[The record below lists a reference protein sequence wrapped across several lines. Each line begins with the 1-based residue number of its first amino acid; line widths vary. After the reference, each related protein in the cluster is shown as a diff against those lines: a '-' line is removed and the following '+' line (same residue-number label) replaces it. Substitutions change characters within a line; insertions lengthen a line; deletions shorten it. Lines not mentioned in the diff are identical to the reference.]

1 MNWKDLLIYVIQTL
15 CGLVI
20 SVGIPYL
27 FTLLRKKVKDEKIA
41 RIISRV
47 ENIVRKTVTLIN
59 QTYVD
64 ALKEAGKF
72 DKEAQKAAF
81 DMCKERVLAM
91 LNEES
96 IKAIA
101 ETFGDFDEW
110 IRTLIEAFVRDEKYT
125 VISQEDFFNQTT
137 PLLPQPIK
145 AEE

>member
-1 MNWKDLLIYVIQTL
+1 MEMNWQDLIMYIIQTL

-20 SVGIPYL
+20 TVGIPFL
-27 FTLLRKKVKDEKIA
+27 FTLLRKKIKDDKLN
-41 RIISRV
+41 RIITRV
-47 ENIVRKTVTLIN
+47 ENIVSKTVTLIN

-64 ALKEAGKF
+64 ALKEQDMF

-81 DMCKERVLAM
+81 EMCKEKVLQM

-110 IRTLIEAFVRDEKYT
+110 IRTLIEAYVRENKYVT
-125 VISQEDFFNQTT
+125 IES
-137 PLLPQPIK
+137 I
-145 AEE
+145 EEVEE